1 MSELIPVAC
10 PVADGSY
17 YEKAD
22 VDAYVARLKAR
33 LAKKGL
39 SNQNLEAQNNKLW
52 KTILFLKWLRCVKTA
67 HSLEDKCR
75 DYCNRAEEWIEE
87 NRAFLELEG
96 YENPSLRN
104 LPEGVY
110 PFSRNIKWCSHWSE
124 KWLGFAADL
133 KRMRA

>member
-1 MSELIPVAC
+1 M
-10 PVADGSY
+10 
-17 YEKAD
+17 
-22 VDAYVARLKAR
+22 
-33 LAKKGL
+33 AKKGL

-52 KTILFLKWLRCVKTA
+52 KTILSLKWLRCVKTA

-87 NRAFLELEG
+87 NRASLELEG

-133 KRMRA
+133 KRMGGVAWS